1 MSASENP
8 QIVPVKPKPK
18 PKSKSAAGNYG
29 TPFYISRFLFLA
41 GLAFVTFEE
50 IRPAGG
56 IMLSDFLFGLS
67 ILFLPRARWSSL
79 SKSVKYGFMVAPG
92 LILLGAI
99 LSLQTPGRFVD
110 GADALLRLFVLFAVI
125 ALLALCHSANI
136 YKNLLAI
143 VLGISV
149 NCFITILQAWIY
161 PGIVDAL
168 SVNPPQADVGFSG
181 RFQGMTEFPVTLGL
195 AAALGVLIAMGL
207 FSMERNRHIR
217 LLLGLAILVC
227 SAAALLS
234 GSRTFFASLIPSVIV
249 FALFQ
254 KQHRKGIL
262 YASAGLVFALAAIAY
277 VAPKLVSQYTD
288 RVSSV
293 GFIDYGR
300 LALIAQIALEI
311 SEKPILGW
319 GVDHIEEGGVLLIPD
334 TGEVA
339 PAHNTFLRYWYASGI
354 LGGIGFLALFV
365 LPVRRIIRSLKEK
378 PSDKHVEVVRLI
390 LACYVFY
397 FVVCNLGPY
406 MYNRYIFVPLF
417 VFSGFVVQ
425 WGLLKAPKTALQP
438 AIRLHTSNIHATS

>member
-1 MSASENP
+1 MSATQNAKA
-8 QIVPVKPKPK
+8 VPLR
-18 PKSKSAAGNYG
+18 PKSTAGRYG
-29 TPFYISRFLFLA
+29 TSFYISRFLFLA

-50 IRPAGG
+50 VRPAGG
-56 IMLSDFLFGLS
+56 VMLSDFLFGLS
-67 ILFLPRARWSSL
+67 LLFLPRARWSSL
-79 SKSVKYGFMVAPG
+79 SKSVKYSFMVAPG

-99 LSLQTPGRFVD
+99 FSTQTPARFIEAD
-110 GADALLRLFVLFAVI
+110 DALLRLFILFAVI

-143 VLGISV
+143 LLGISV

-168 SVNPPQADVGFSG
+168 SMNPPQADVAFSG

-195 AAALGVLIAMGL
+195 TAALGALIAVGL
-207 FSMERNRHIR
+207 LSMERNRHIR

-234 GSRTFFASLIPSVIV
+234 GSRTFFASLIPSAFV

-254 KQHRKGIL
+254 KHHRKGII
-262 YASAGLVFALAAIAY
+262 YATAGLALAWGAIAY
-277 VAPKLVSQYTD
+277 VAPRLVSQFSD

-300 LALIAQIALEI
+300 LALTAQIALEI

-319 GVDHIEEGGVLLIPD
+319 GVDHIEEGGVLLLPD

-339 PAHNTFLRYWYASGI
+339 PAHNTFLRYWYALGI

-365 LPVRRIIRSLKEK
+365 LPVRRILRCLKER
-378 PSDKHVEVVRLI
+378 PSDKHAEVVHLI
-390 LACYVFY
+390 LACYMFFFIVI
-397 FVVCNLGPY
+397 NLGPY
-406 MYNRYIFVPLF
+406 LYNRYIFVPLF

-425 WGLLKAPKTALQP
+425 WGLLKTPKTALQP
-438 AIRLHTSNIHATS
+438 AMRLATASDAPATS